1 MKDSYKYFYDIFQ
14 RCFNKTCSPG
24 SDGLLNVQSP
34 PTTVVFPTT
43 KSNLIPLNTF
53 LASSVVAPI
62 TKSSTI
68 ATVAPSTSSTTSS
81 VAGVKIKREPVD
93 YDENQ
98 STGSKASSDVI
109 GNVRS
114 FLERKA
120 TDINQNQSSGQYP
133 LLKEGLQRPG
143 PILVP
148 TTTNLLFVPAGSFP
162 NTGMTLVAPR
172 TLLQSSLPFGSIP
185 SPMLHNSIPGA
196 AVRPVISFPVV
207 TDYSKP
213 VQPPPQLSISSP
225 VSLQPPRLMAAPGTK
240 SHTTPVT
247 TAMPDLNGVKTDDS
261 CTNKQG
267 QLLTLPPVVIKRL
280 NLNQPVSLKINNTQ
294 VTVPPSSFLH
304 TAQGLKLFLPKN
316 TFPVNTGETAKLS
329 VTVTNDKTLSL
340 VDSDNNTNSSDAT
353 GQLPTIVP
361 NSSRTVTEDPTD
373 TPRKRTRQC
382 KYGINPSSCFIQH
395 LYGGFDCMLK
405 IFEYLNLCDLFK

>member
-1 MKDSYKYFYDIFQ
+1 M
-14 RCFNKTCSPG
+14 NVLPSPA
-24 SDGLLNVQSP
+24 LLNSVISP
-34 PTTVVFPTT
+34 PTTGSVVFTTT

-53 LASSVVAPI
+53 LASAVTPI

-81 VAGVKIKREPVD
+81 IAGVKIKKEPVD

-120 TDINQNQSSGQYP
+120 TDFNQNQSSGQYP
-133 LLKEGLQRPG
+133 LLKEGLQRPA

-162 NTGMTLVAPR
+162 NTRMTFGPQR
-172 TLLQSSLPFGSIP
+172 TLLQSSLPFGSIS
-185 SPMLHNSIPGA
+185 SPMLQNSIPGA
-196 AVRPVISFPVV
+196 AVRPVISFPVI

-213 VQPPPQLSISSP
+213 APAPQLAISSP
-225 VSLQPPRLMAAPGTK
+225 VSLQPPRLMAAPGIK

-247 TAMPDLNGVKTDDS
+247 TAMPELNGVKTDDS

-340 VDSDNNTNSSDAT
+340 VDSDNNTNNSDVT

-361 NSSRTVTEDPTD
+361 NSSRTVTEVPTD

-395 LYGGFDCMLK
+395 LYGGFDCMLM

>member
-1 MKDSYKYFYDIFQ
+1 M
-14 RCFNKTCSPG
+14 NVLPSPT
-24 SDGLLNVQSP
+24 LLNSVIS
-34 PTTVVFPTT
+34 PTTGSVVFTTT

-53 LASSVVAPI
+53 LASAVTPI

-81 VAGVKIKREPVD
+81 IAGVKIKKEPVD

-120 TDINQNQSSGQYP
+120 TDFNQNQSSGQYP
-133 LLKEGLQRPG
+133 LLKEGLQRPA

-162 NTGMTLVAPR
+162 NTRMTFGPPR

-185 SPMLHNSIPGA
+185 SPMLQNSIPGA
-196 AVRPVISFPVV
+196 AVRPVISFPVI

-213 VQPPPQLSISSP
+213 APAPQLAISSP
-225 VSLQPPRLMAAPGTK
+225 VSLQPPRLMAAPGIK
-240 SHTTPVT
+240 SHATPVT
-247 TAMPDLNGVKTDDS
+247 TAMPELNGVKTDDS

-340 VDSDNNTNSSDAT
+340 VDSDNNTNNSDVT

-361 NSSRTVTEDPTD
+361 NSSRTVTEVPTD

-395 LYGGFDCMLK
+395 LYGGFDCMLM

>member
-1 MKDSYKYFYDIFQ
+1 
-14 RCFNKTCSPG
+14 
-24 SDGLLNVQSP
+24 
-34 PTTVVFPTT
+34 
-43 KSNLIPLNTF
+43 LNTF
-53 LASSVVAPI
+53 LASAVTPI

-81 VAGVKIKREPVD
+81 IAGVKIKKEPVD

-120 TDINQNQSSGQYP
+120 TDFNQNQSSGQYP
-133 LLKEGLQRPG
+133 LLKEGLQRPA

-162 NTGMTLVAPR
+162 NTRMPFGPPR

-185 SPMLHNSIPGA
+185 SPMLQNSIPGA
-196 AVRPVISFPVV
+196 AVRPVISFPVI

-213 VQPPPQLSISSP
+213 APAPQMAISSP
-225 VSLQPPRLMAAPGTK
+225 VSLQPPRLMAAPGIK

-247 TAMPDLNGVKTDDS
+247 TAMPELNGVKTDDS

-340 VDSDNNTNSSDAT
+340 VDSDNNTNNSDVT

-361 NSSRTVTEDPTD
+361 NSSRTVTEVPTD

-395 LYGGFDCMLK
+395 LYGGFDCMLM

>member
-1 MKDSYKYFYDIFQ
+1 M
-14 RCFNKTCSPG
+14 NVPSPT
-24 SDGLLNVQSP
+24 LLNSIISP
-34 PTTVVFPTT
+34 PTTGSIMLTT

-53 LASSVVAPI
+53 LASAAPN

-68 ATVAPSTSSTTSS
+68 ATVAPSTSSTSS
-81 VAGVKIKREPVD
+81 VAGVKIKKEPVD

-98 STGSKASSDVI
+98 STGSKASSEVI

-120 TDINQNQSSGQYP
+120 TDLNQNQSSRQYP
-133 LLKEGLQRPG
+133 LLNEGLQRPG
-143 PILVP
+143 QILLP
-148 TTTNLLFVPAGSFP
+148 TTTNILFVPTGSFP
-162 NTGMTLVAPR
+162 NTRMTLIPSG

-185 SPMLHNSIPGA
+185 SPMLHNSIP

-213 VQPPPQLSISSP
+213 AQPPMAISSP

-240 SHTTPVT
+240 SQTTPVT
-247 TAMPDLNGVKTDDS
+247 TSMPDLNGVKTDDS

-340 VDSDNNTNSSDAT
+340 VDSDNNTDTSDAT

-361 NSSRTVTEDPTD
+361 NSSRTVTEDPTHR
-373 TPRKRTRQC
+373 PRKRTRRC
-382 KYGINPSSCFIQH
+382 KYGINPSSCFIRH
-395 LYGGFDCMLK
+395 LYGGFDCMLM